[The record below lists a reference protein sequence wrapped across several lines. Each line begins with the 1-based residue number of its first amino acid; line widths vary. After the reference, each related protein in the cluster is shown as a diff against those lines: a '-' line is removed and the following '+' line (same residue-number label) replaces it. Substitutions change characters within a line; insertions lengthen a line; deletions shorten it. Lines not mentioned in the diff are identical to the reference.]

1 MTLWSVLAGSGQ
13 GVTIQIGNNIWHF
26 GLNIILYIIV
36 AAVVGVLA
44 ELIVG
49 WRLPFGIIG
58 AIILGALGA
67 WLLTSVIQINGIGDI
82 YLWGV
87 PLIRALIGAI
97 ILIGIWHLL
106 TGGLRRRGR
115 AY

>member
-1 MTLWSVLAGSGQ
+1 MHVLAD
-13 GVTIQIGNNIWHF
+13 GVTIQIGRDIWHI
-26 GLNIILYIIV
+26 GLNVILYIIV
-36 AAVVGVLA
+36 AAVVGILA

-58 AIILGALGA
+58 AIILGTVGA
-67 WLLTSVIQINGIGDI
+67 WLLTSVIVISGVTDI

-87 PLIRALIGAI
+87 PLIRALVGAI
-97 ILIGIWHLL
+97 ILIAIWHLL

>member
-1 MTLWSVLAGSGQ
+1 MGVLAD
-13 GVTIQIGNNIWHF
+13 GVTIQIGHDIWHV

-36 AAVVGVLA
+36 AAIVGVLA

-58 AIILGALGA
+58 AIILGAVGA
-67 WLLTSVIQINGIGDI
+67 WLLTSVIQIKGISDI
-82 YLWGV
+82 YLWNV

-97 ILIGIWHLL
+97 ILIVLWHLL